1 MIEYNHH
8 EEAALK
14 KLCKGRNVFEVNPF
28 LGEMTAKLK
37 QIASNIAINDSFKF
51 ESWMKRYVAG
61 DYEQDFKKQV
71 GNYYFFDPVMHR
83 NQIAARPPDVLILN
97 RVRGVI
103 QFCDMF
109 DNVIKA
115 MPIGGHIYA
124 KEFHSTAT
132 MLFFQKHLFF
142 KHRQSLRIVEEVQ
155 DGGVVFEKISDMDAS
170 PSIDTLWNDS
180 TPPELITAYYAGT
193 YVQKGPKLRVGF
205 LSPGF
210 GLGGAE
216 RWILALCRNFSV
228 DVVVSVIVI
237 ESVNHVNHDL
247 LGKLP
252 RATRVLYGNE
262 HIKDALDICDVCIS
276 WGSPFMLEHT
286 KGHRTPVVA
295 VAHGAAMDNDYS
307 KNIMFAAQEA
317 GVKHFA
323 AVNEACRAVFPAGVC
338 PRIIANGAEPERV
351 VPTLSASSARERLGV
366 ADGERL
372 LLYAGRIM
380 PDKMVAKLPHVAKEL
395 GEGWQLRMV
404 GTMAYF
410 SDSELARWE
419 AVTGNFRIM
428 KPVHQIGDLL
438 VAADVA
444 ILLSKSE
451 AHPMSMTEAWMVGCP
466 TVTTKLPWIDS
477 LEARFGELTW
487 LVDVDASVR
496 TIADQVRNACNSD
509 SRVSNA
515 QYIAFNILNAPRMAC
530 AWESYL
536 REVAGA

>member
-8 EEAALK
+8 EEATLK

-28 LGEMTAKLK
+28 LGEMTVKLK
-37 QIASNIAINDSFKF
+37 SVASNIAVNDSFKH
-51 ESWMKRYVAG
+51 EPWMHTYVAG
-61 DYEQDFKKQV
+61 DYEQDFKKRV
-71 GNYYFFDPVMHR
+71 GNYYFFDPVMHKH
-83 NQIAARPPDVLILN
+83 QIVDRPPDVLILN
-97 RVRGVI
+97 RVRCVEK
-103 QFCDMF
+103 FCELF

-142 KHRQSLRIVEEVQ
+142 KHRQSLKIVEEVQ
-155 DGGVVFEKISDMDAS
+155 DGGVIFEKISEMDAS
-170 PSIDTLWNDS
+170 PSIATLWNDS

-216 RWILALCRNFSV
+216 RWILALCRNFSP

-247 LGKLP
+247 LAKLP

-262 HIKDALDICDVCIS
+262 HIQDALDVCDVCIS
-276 WGSPFMLEHT
+276 WGSPYMLQHT

-295 VAHGAAMDNDYS
+295 VAHGASMENDYS

-323 AVNEACRAVFPAGVC
+323 GVNEACRAVFPAGVL

-351 VPTLSASSARERLGV
+351 VPTLSRAVARKILGIRS
-366 ADGERL
+366 GEQL

-380 PDKMVAKLPHVAKEL
+380 PDKMVARLPYVAKEL
-395 GEGWQLRMV
+395 GSSWQLRMV

-410 SDSELARWE
+410 SDAELARWE
-419 AVTGNFRIM
+419 AVTGNFRIL
-428 KPVHQIGDLL
+428 KPIHQIGDLL

-466 TVTTKLPWIDS
+466 TVTTQLPWINA
-477 LEARFGELTW
+477 LEDHFGKLTW
-487 LVDVDASVR
+487 LVDVDASIR
-496 TIADQVRNACNSD
+496 TIADQVRNASNGD
-509 SRVSNA
+509 ERIDNA
-515 QYIAFNILNAPRMAC
+515 QRTAFNVLNAARMASE
-530 AWESYL
+530 WESYL